1 MVYAVYACKILINDL
16 ICHDIIRTHSAIY
29 NVLGHT
35 KQIYNVLGHSAIYN
49 VLGHS
54 AIYNVLGHKANL

>member
-1 MVYAVYACKILINDL
+1 MQF
-16 ICHDIIRTHSAIY
+16 IRTHNAIY

-35 KQIYNVLGHSAIYN
+35 KQIYNVLGHN
-49 VLGHS
+49 

>member
-16 ICHDIIRTHSAIY
+16 ICHDIIRTHSAICNLLGHSAIY

-35 KQIYNVLGHSAIYN
+35 KQIYNVLGHTMLYAMY
-49 VLGHS
+49 
-54 AIYNVLGHKANL
+54 